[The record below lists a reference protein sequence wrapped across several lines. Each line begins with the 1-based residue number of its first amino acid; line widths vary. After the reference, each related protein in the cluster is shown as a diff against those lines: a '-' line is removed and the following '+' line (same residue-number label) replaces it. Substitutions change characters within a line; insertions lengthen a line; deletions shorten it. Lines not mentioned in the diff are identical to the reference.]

1 MEKKSN
7 AHITPIRPPPGDSA
21 HSGVINTAV
30 PRGGNGSHSRG
41 RGGTVRKDTSPIKQE
56 TGGVH
61 KGHFHI
67 PAGMVVRGGGC
78 SPYAPP
84 LVHALPATGAVTSSC
99 KSQAGRKC
107 SECERLSFTSNHIQ
121 NEFQRW
127 HSWPSAEYPRFHD
140 DAAFSLVRESLTQ

>member
-78 SPYAPP
+78 SPYANRRYICHREAFFPRQRDFDTP
-84 LVHALPATGAVTSSC
+84 GTVYHQRGVW
-99 KSQAGRKC
+99 QGR
-107 SECERLSFTSNHIQ
+107 R
-121 NEFQRW
+121 
-127 HSWPSAEYPRFHD
+127 
-140 DAAFSLVRESLTQ
+140 